1 MDRAAGRH
9 GPFGRRTR
17 EVRLVPQLES
27 GQNCSDCLF
36 RPAQPASEGLSG
48 SYATAIVEMFASLNT
63 AILFDLIGCGLV
75 ACVISA
81 LMYDAGR
88 LL

>member
-1 MDRAAGRH
+1 
-9 GPFGRRTR
+9 
-17 EVRLVPQLES
+17 
-27 GQNCSDCLF
+27 
-36 RPAQPASEGLSG
+36 
-48 SYATAIVEMFASLNT
+48 MFASLNT

-81 LMYDAGR
+81 LMYDVGR